1 MTYIIEGFKEAF
13 SLLISLDSE
22 ICRIVGLS
30 IFVSM
35 ASTTLAS
42 LIGLGLGIVMGLY
55 DFVTKRF
62 WVRFT
67 YAFMAS
73 PPVVVGLFVALL
85 ISRRGPF
92 GSLELMFTPTAMII
106 AQTLLVTPIITGLVY
121 NATNEYGDKIYEICT
136 VLGGSKRD
144 CFFLVI
150 KELKSTFAVAITTG
164 FGRAISEV
172 GAVMIVGGNIKNHTR
187 VMTTFI
193 AMNNSMGNYSKSIAM
208 GLVLII
214 IAIITNGL
222 IHRLSEGK
230 HES

>member
-1 MTYIIEGFKEAF
+1 MTYIIEGIKEAI
-13 SLLISLDSE
+13 SLLSSLDAE
-22 ICRIVGLS
+22 IYGIVGLS
-30 IFVSM
+30 IFVSFVSTM
-35 ASTTLAS
+35 IASC
-42 LIGLGLGIVMGLY
+42 IGLGLGIVMGLY

-73 PPVVVGLFVALL
+73 PPVVVGLFVALI
-85 ISRRGPF
+85 ISRRGPL
-92 GSLELMFTPTAMII
+92 GSLELMFTPVAMIA

-121 NATNEYGDKIYEICT
+121 NATQKYGHQIYEICT
-136 VLGGSKRD
+136 VLGGSKKD

-150 KELKSTFAVAITTG
+150 RELRSTFAVAITTG

-172 GAVMIVGGNIKNHTR
+172 GAVMIVGGNIKDHTR

-230 HES
+230 NES

>member
-1 MTYIIEGFKEAF
+1 MTYIIEGIKEAI
-13 SLLISLDSE
+13 SLLSSLDAE
-22 ICRIVGLS
+22 IY
-30 IFVSM
+30 
-35 ASTTLAS
+35 
-42 LIGLGLGIVMGLY
+42 GI
-55 DFVTKRF
+55 
-62 WVRFT
+62 
-67 YAFMAS
+67 
-73 PPVVVGLFVALL
+73 PV
-85 ISRRGPF
+85 
-92 GSLELMFTPTAMII
+92 AMIA

-121 NATNEYGDKIYEICT
+121 NATQKYGHQIYEICT
-136 VLGGSKRD
+136 VLGGSKKD

-150 KELKSTFAVAITTG
+150 RELRSTFAVAITTG

-172 GAVMIVGGNIKNHTR
+172 GAVMIVGGNIKDHTR

-230 HES
+230 NES